1 MATGDLAADVTV
13 DVVLARAYLMRV
25 AEPPATA
32 LCAFVAEVG
41 PVVAAGEV
49 RAGAAPAAVLAETSA
64 RRHLDR
70 AEDDLAA
77 ADRAGAR
84 LVTPESAE
92 WPAWQL
98 LCLETGVR
106 GAGPSLGFWVRG
118 TASPADVFD
127 RSVAVVGARAATGY
141 GEHVASEVGYALATC
156 GMTVVSGAAY
166 GIDGAAHRG
175 ALAGGGPTVAVL
187 ACGVDVAYPAG
198 HTMLLDQVA
207 ERGLVLSEYP
217 PGTTAARHRFLVR
230 NRLIAGL
237 PAATVVVEAGV
248 RSGAR
253 NTATTAAALGKQV
266 LAVPGPITS
275 GMSVG
280 CHDLLRAGTA
290 TIAASVAEILEAVG
304 PVGENLDDHT
314 DRDEAARRPTDALAG
329 QALRVHEALPIRD
342 GRSAE
347 EVAQDAG
354 VPIDRVRALLPELE
368 LTGFAQRCESGWR
381 RDVTT

>member
-1 MATGDLAADVTV
+1 VATGDVLADVTH
-13 DVVLARAYLMRV
+13 DVALARAYLMRV
-25 AEPPATA
+25 AEPPAAA
-32 LCAFVAEVG
+32 LYAFVTSVG
-41 PVVAAGEV
+41 PVVAADEV
-49 RAGAAPAAVLAETSA
+49 RAGTAPAAVLGETSA

-70 AEDDLAA
+70 AEADLAA

-98 LCLETGVR
+98 LCLDRGVR
-106 GAGPSLGFWVRG
+106 GAGPSLGFWARG

-141 GEHVASEVGYALATC
+141 GEHVATELGYALATC

-175 ALAGGGPTVAVL
+175 ALSADGPTVAVL

-198 HTMLLDQVA
+198 HTKLLDQVA
-207 ERGLVLSEYP
+207 EHGLVLSEYP

-230 NRLIAGL
+230 NRLIAAL
-237 PAATVVVEAGV
+237 SSATVVVEAGV

-253 NTATTAAALGKQV
+253 NTAATAAALGKQL

-275 GMSVG
+275 GQSVG
-280 CHDLLRAGTA
+280 CHDLLRTKTA
-290 TIAASVAEILEAVG
+290 EIGASVGQILEDVG
-304 PVGENLDDHT
+304 RVGENLDVHT
-314 DRDEAARRPTDALAG
+314 DRDAETRRPTDALAG
-329 QALRVHEALPIRD
+329 QALRVHEALPTRD
-342 GRSAE
+342 GHSAE
-347 EVAQDAG
+347 EVAADAG
-354 VPIDRVRALLPELE
+354 VPIARVRALLPELE
-368 LTGFAQRCESGWR
+368 LTGFAERCESGWR
-381 RDVTT
+381 RVTTT